1 MMKKWII
8 SLILLI
14 IAATPQSAQEGP
26 KELGLKAITTDA
38 LQAQVGFLASDWTEG
53 RETGEK
59 GEYLAADYIA
69 SMLQLFGAEP
79 GGDLIMRYNPET
91 RTPVTERSWFQNF
104 SLMRTSPG
112 EKQEFSIILTNGDG
126 KRVIRFTHLTDFN
139 VTPSYPGGTTEA
151 EIVFAGYGWQDADS
165 GYDDFKKLDV
175 NGKFIL
181 RLAGLPRSVSGERGR
196 IISGR
201 TGGEKDRIAASL
213 GAVGVIEVD
222 PSGNPELQWAITR
235 DFMNMSPAEGRRS
248 RPRVRYSIP
257 GDQIPASVPSVTVSS
272 RVANAI
278 LAGTG
283 YTVSDLAA
291 GNSNLS
297 SVKIKGSATA
307 ILTTTVN
314 TEMVRVRNVIGVIPG
329 KKSDEVIVAGAHY
342 DHVGMYDGYINNG
355 ADDNASG
362 TVGMLTLARALTA
375 AGEKPEKTIIF
386 ALWTGEEKG
395 LLGSRYYTANP
406 TVPLENIKMHINFDM
421 ISRYISDDTPNAVT
435 MAYSDSHPIFTEVND
450 RNVAQYNIEL
460 DTEYLTSSTTP
471 AASDHRSFLEKGIP
485 IMRFKPGH
493 REEYH
498 TPADETA
505 TLDWDIMEKIVKAT
519 WLNMWDLANSNW

>member
-329 KKSDEVIVAGAHY
+329 KKSDEVIVAG
-342 DHVGMYDGYINNG
+342 DGYINNG